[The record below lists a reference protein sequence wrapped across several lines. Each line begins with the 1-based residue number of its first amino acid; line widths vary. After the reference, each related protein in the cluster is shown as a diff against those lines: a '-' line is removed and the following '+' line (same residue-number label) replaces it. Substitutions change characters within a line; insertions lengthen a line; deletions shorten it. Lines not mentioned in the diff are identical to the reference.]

1 MRNVLILALLILLP
15 ALGLAQSRHI
25 TQFYNHYKSY
35 EDVTNIN
42 LRGFVLKLAGNFVDD
57 DDARKIIRKVSHLRL
72 LVVEDTRLVTSSD
85 YTALVKGLKSDRFE
99 ELMQIREGG
108 ERIDFYLREDGDQI
122 TDVILLLRGD
132 DEFLML
138 SLEGT
143 FRFSDLN
150 DLHIDID
157 GGEYFSR
164 LPEKKTKV

>member
-1 MRNVLILALLILLP
+1 MRNLLFLTLLTLLP

-25 TQFYNHYKSY
+25 TQFYNQYKSY

-57 DDARKIIRKVSHLRL
+57 EDARKIIRKVSHLRL
-72 LVVEDTRLVTSSD
+72 LVVEDTHLVTVTD
-85 YTALVKGLKSDRFE
+85 YTALIKGLKSDRFE

-108 ERIDFYLREDGDQI
+108 ERIDFYLREDGDRI
-122 TDVILLLRGD
+122 TDVIMLLRGD

-138 SLEGT
+138 SLEGA